1 MRVEGEFSDWEEVE
15 SSVVQG
21 SVLGG
26 LLFTI
31 YINDMTEEAREEL
44 LRILM
49 KIFADDTKLA
59 KLIESLKDREEMQK
73 LIDKLAAWADKW
85 EMRFNVKK
93 CKVVHVGAKNPCYEY
108 TLNGE
113 KIATANEERDLGVW
127 MDSSLKPTKQCTV
140 AARSANFALGQ
151 IQRAFHYRRKSNLV
165 PLYKSFVRPKL
176 EIAASAWCPWQEGDI
191 KVLERV
197 QERLIRI
204 ISDVRGAT
212 YEEKLKDAGLTTLR
226 TANERRP
233 HRNV

>member
-140 AARSANFALGQ
+140 AARSANFAL
-151 IQRAFHYRRKSNLV
+151 
-165 PLYKSFVRPKL
+165 
-176 EIAASAWCPWQEGDI
+176 
-191 KVLERV
+191 
-197 QERLIRI
+197 
-204 ISDVRGAT
+204 
-212 YEEKLKDAGLTTLR
+212 
-226 TANERRP
+226 
-233 HRNV
+233 